1 MALSGGGVLGAA
13 HLGVLAELSSMGL
26 WPHVLSGTSAGG
38 LVAACLAG
46 GASVE
51 QLIQVGREVTRHPS
65 RYFEPEVLRLAME
78 LVPRDPLPP
87 ALGLFRP
94 VGFLRAL
101 LALIPRARS
110 LEELTLPTA
119 LVAVDLRSMQA
130 VAFVGGLGPGPQV
143 APPPDTAVPLP
154 LGGWQVVTQAPVAL
168 AMASTMAQPGLFTAV
183 DHPPWLLVDGG
194 AADTLPVD
202 WAFHLGADRVVAVNV
217 TKVGPLPPRVG
228 ITTILSRSEAYTTQT
243 LSQLRIPPH
252 RRVLLL
258 EPDTSHVPFPG
269 LSSYPRLLQAGRR
282 VVVENAQRLRAFLQD
297 ASPQGPDR

>member
-1 MALSGGGVLGAA
+1 
-13 HLGVLAELSSMGL
+13 
-26 WPHVLSGTSAGG
+26 
-38 LVAACLAG
+38 
-46 GASVE
+46 
-51 QLIQVGREVTRHPS
+51 
-65 RYFEPEVLRLAME
+65 
-78 LVPRDPLPP
+78 
-87 ALGLFRP
+87 
-94 VGFLRAL
+94 
-101 LALIPRARS
+101 

-297 ASPQGPDR
+297 ASPQVPQRAGCVPRFGRLGGDAGPTGGDSEEGIPWACLAPPAGERTTAKREGPYGERCAFCER